1 MLTGEKVR
9 LRAYAK
15 EDIPLVQEL
24 INAPDIRLNLSPT
37 VPFPYT
43 LGDEEAWFAGLSA
56 MKDTYNFAIEDLE
69 TGLYLGGCGL
79 NAVDWKNGRGTV
91 GIFIGQ
97 EAYLGRGYGT
107 DAMRVLVDFLFNE
120 TNLNKLT
127 LNVFS
132 FNERAV
138 KSYKKCGFVVEGTH
152 RQEIFRGGRYHDEL
166 HMGLLRAEWEANK
179 EKR

>member
-9 LRAYAK
+9 LRAYKK
-15 EDIPLVQEL
+15 EDISLAQEL
-24 INAPDIRLNLSPT
+24 LNEPDIRLNLAVP
-37 VPFPYT
+37 VPFPFT
-43 LGDEEAWFAGLSA
+43 LEDEEKWYSGLTA

-69 TGLYLGGCGL
+69 TGLYLGGCGI
-79 NAVDWKNGRGTV
+79 NAVDWKNSHATV

-107 DAMRVLVDFLFNE
+107 DAMRVLVDFIFNE
-120 TNLNKLT
+120 MNLNKII

-138 KSYKKCGFVVEGTH
+138 KSYKKCGFSVEGTH
-152 RQEIFRGGRYHDEL
+152 RQELFRGGRYHDNL
-166 HMGLLRAEWEANK
+166 HMGLLRSEWAARK
-179 EKR
+179 ETK

>member
-9 LRAYAK
+9 LRAYKK

-24 INAPDIRLNLSPT
+24 INAPDIRLNMSPSI
-37 VPFPYT
+37 PFPYT
-43 LGDEEAWFAGLSA
+43 LENEENWYASISA
-56 MKDTYNFAIEDLE
+56 TKDTYSFAIEDLE

-79 NAVDWKNGRGTV
+79 NVVDWKNGHGTV

-120 TNLNKLT
+120 TNLNKIC

-138 KSYKKCGFVVEGTH
+138 KSYKKCGYVVEGTL
-152 RQEIFRGGRYHDEL
+152 RQQLFRGGQYHDEL
-166 HMGLLRAEWEANK
+166 RMGILRSEWAALK
-179 EKR
+179 ESK